1 MIVTQR
7 KLREESE
14 NNMLDLIKQLVSKV
28 KKGIEDER
36 RERET
41 SHDNILGLVE
51 EACNKITFRP

>member
-1 MIVTQR
+1 
-7 KLREESE
+7 
-14 NNMLDLIKQLVSKV
+14 MLDLIKQLVSKV